1 MTRFG
6 PLDLLGSTAEGEGY
20 DELLQQTEQIEIADG
35 VGLRILDL
43 PALIRIKERLGRD
56 RDRAVLPILRRT
68 LEERG
73 EKRDS

>member
-6 PLDLLGSTAEGEGY
+6 PLDLLGSTAEDEGY
-20 DELLQQTEQIEIADG
+20 GELLEHTEQIEIADEIR
-35 VGLRILDL
+35 LRILDL
-43 PALIRIKERLGRD
+43 PTLIRLKERLDRA

-73 EKRDS
+73 DNQEA